1 MAYCKCRNSVKNMY
15 YPVDSLGLKGFGNL
29 STGEQAA
36 NHVHDCTIFPL
47 YHAILLGSVG
57 CSKLMMNAIGCIK
70 LKKFI

>member
-1 MAYCKCRNSVKNMY
+1 MY

-29 STGEQAA
+29 STGEQVA
-36 NHVHDCTIFPL
+36 NHVHDCAIFPL

-57 CSKLMMNAIGCIK
+57 CSKLMMDAIGCTK